1 MPLLEIRN
9 LVHYFGG
16 LCAVSDFNLEIE
28 PSEIVGL
35 IGPNGAGKTTI
46 FNVVTGV
53 YRAHGGSIVFDGRQ
67 MVGRR
72 PSVIAAAGIARAFQ
86 NIRLFNG
93 MSVLDNIRVA
103 YFNSARYGV
112 VESLFHAGRYR
123 KEEHRIIDRAMEL
136 LASFK
141 MEHLVFE
148 LAGNLP
154 YGLQRRLEIVR
165 ALATGPKL
173 LLLDEPAAGMNPKE
187 IDQLIEFIH
196 LIRTE
201 YNLAV
206 IIIEHQMRL
215 VMNICQR
222 MKVLNFGTTIAE
234 GVPVQIQNDPVVL
247 EAYLG
252 AKE

>member
-1 MPLLEIRN
+1 MALLEIKN
-9 LVHYFGG
+9 LTHYFGG
-16 LCAVSDFNLEIE
+16 LCAISDFNLGIE
-28 PSEIVGL
+28 PSEIVGI

-46 FNVVTGV
+46 FNIITGV
-53 YRAHGGSIVFDGRQ
+53 YRAYSGSIVFKGKQ
-67 MVGRR
+67 IIGKT
-72 PSVIAAAGIARAFQ
+72 PSEIAACGIARAFQ

-103 YFNSARYGV
+103 YFNNANYGIV
-112 VESLFHAGRYR
+112 DSLLHIGKYR
-123 KEEHRIIDRAMEL
+123 KEEYEIIDQAMGL
-136 LASFK
+136 LTFFK
-141 MEHLVFE
+141 MDHLVSE

-165 ALATGPKL
+165 AIATGPKL

-196 LIRTE
+196 LIREE
-201 YNLAV
+201 YDLTI

-215 VMNICQR
+215 IMNICQR
-222 MKVLNFGTTIAE
+222 IKVLDFGTTIAD
-234 GVPVQIQNDPVVL
+234 GNPVKIQNDPIVL

-252 AKE
+252 VKE